1 MAVRKDY
8 LTAILKSLLAGA
20 ETSALVK
27 IPATF
32 IAELA
37 SLDKAKLKELD
48 EASEQF
54 DELLTQAELSTY
66 NAAKTAVSCEQ
77 IKKLVSNL
85 ISLTDKKLEALAKLT
100 EKEFKSIT
108 GKLDRIDNTTTET
121 NQIVKS
127 SDIKLDQI
135 LSKFKTGKQ
144 ILACLKNIDDGSTE
158 AKEAIVNFA
167 TDGDFTAAAKYISDK
182 IPFLQSEDE
191 SDENIISKEQE
202 LQEII
207 KAGIFYEGTKK
218 LDELIA
224 KDVPNSADLGELVQ
238 IINSDVDLAIYFY
251 RENVKSGW
259 LDKLNSAGQFKQL
272 EDAEVANDLLTRM
285 KAFYLVEVSK
295 GNPNE
300 VVDLISGLDV
310 KDWFIQRILLQA
322 LLAKPLDV
330 VDEGCELI
338 KKYFEKPSYTDWYGH
353 GENSATFMIA
363 IADDYPDKAFEI
375 AGILL
380 EIKKTDDENKYLDKI
395 KTNFKD
401 YDYEE
406 LLSKYYKK
414 LWQNYPFD
422 ATKLLI
428 DIFNNYLKEI
438 ENDENENFDLVNS
451 FHYAIERLDQI
462 EDKYSNQIIKSII
475 QAICESGKEVIENEP
490 EKTND
495 LFSYLKELKSAI
507 FKRIEMY
514 LLRFVPGD
522 GQIERVNSIISDK
535 KFLTDIYSSIYSYEY
550 KLLLRDRFENIGP
563 EAKKVFVD
571 WIKEKQVPDDEL
583 KDFAEWFKKVNEREY
598 TKDDLEKYEDKLRAK
613 KLYLVKDTSEFKDL
627 YEKYRDSSGKS
638 DEELAPEPRMSEGRD
653 ISGKEGAPI
662 NSNEMFNM
670 EPVDAIKYIK
680 DPSRWSADKIGTWP
694 FHSPKEA
701 LSHVFEDVVKEKVD
715 DYVALEL
722 EDLKKL
728 EPVFLE
734 RYFNGIVNVFREK
747 DLQEDSLLKVLRK
760 SESIVEDNLDN
771 ADYNWTFR
779 LILEI
784 IDTIFNRDELKKSIV
799 PENGQ
804 LIWNIIDTLRT
815 YKDSRKSNRESDAHT
830 ECINSVSGNAF
841 TLVVRFG
848 LFFKNQYKEDYCTNW
863 SEKIKHSIEDVI
875 DKDQRR
881 WVRCVLGVNFP
892 QIHWLEE
899 TLAESKVDKIFD
911 VSNEE
916 TWRDVWG
923 QYLSWS
929 RAYKNI
935 FEFLRGKGKYA
946 DAIDKIGMYGQA
958 RSFAKEADKGLV
970 QHLMIAYFNS
980 WIEWSD
986 PLLEK
991 FFTKAPVELRAKAA
1005 SFLRRG
1011 FKPTLE
1017 KKSEDPTGFEEK
1029 AERIRVYWKER
1040 IKEIEPEN
1048 DLEEAK
1054 RLIGWVED
1062 SLLEP
1067 TETLELTL
1075 KTLKLT
1081 DGKISQHRGEEFFV
1095 KAACKL
1101 GIKNE
1106 LLALKCINKMMAGK
1120 PEWLHFSFYQEE
1132 LTKFLDRVIE
1142 LAKKDSKIKDEAIE
1156 LINAYGRR
1164 NIKDLRCYYD
1174 RLVESS

>member
-1 MAVRKDY
+1 MKDFNKY
-8 LTAILKSLLAGA
+8 TKQ
-20 ETSALVK
+20 
-27 IPATF
+27 
-32 IAELA
+32 
-37 SLDKAKLKELD
+37 LDGLIKTDKPTEQDYDKLKEIIGD
-48 EASEQF
+48 
-54 DELLTQAELSTY
+54 
-66 NAAKTAVSCEQ
+66 
-77 IKKLVSNL
+77 
-85 ISLTDKKLEALAKLT
+85 
-100 EKEFKSIT
+100 
-108 GKLDRIDNTTTET
+108 DN
-121 NQIVKS
+121 
-127 SDIKLDQI
+127 
-135 LSKFKTGKQ
+135 
-144 ILACLKNIDDGSTE
+144 
-158 AKEAIVNFA
+158 
-167 TDGDFTAAAKYISDK
+167 
-182 IPFLQSEDE
+182 
-191 SDENIISKEQE
+191 
-202 LQEII
+202 
-207 KAGIFYEGTKK
+207 
-218 LDELIA
+218 
-224 KDVPNSADLGELVQ
+224 
-238 IINSDVDLAIYFY
+238 DLAIYFY

-259 LDKLNSAGQFKQL
+259 LDRLNTAGEFKQL

-285 KAFYLVEVSK
+285 KAFYLIEVSK
-295 GNPNE
+295 EKTKEIVN
-300 VVDLISGLDV
+300 LIAGLDV
-310 KDWFIQRILLQA
+310 KDWFTQRILLQA

-338 KKYFEKPSYTDWYGH
+338 KKYFDNPSYTDWYGH
-353 GENSATFMIA
+353 GENSAKFMIA

-375 AGILL
+375 AKLL
-380 EIKKTDDENKYLDKI
+380 LKIEQANRENTYADKT
-395 KTNFKD
+395 KTHFKD
-401 YDYEE
+401 YDYKE
-406 LLSKYYKK
+406 LLFKYYKK
-414 LWQNYPFD
+414 LWQLYPFD

-428 DIFNNYLKEI
+428 DVFNNYL
-438 ENDENENFDLVNS
+438 NELESNNSDLEDG

-462 EDKYSNQIIKSII
+462 ESGYGERSIRHII
-475 QAICESGKEVIENEP
+475 QGICESGKEVIENEP
-490 EKTND
+490 DKTD
-495 LFSYLKELKSAI
+495 ELFRYLKEMKSAI

-522 GQIERVNSIISDK
+522 GQIERVNSIISNK
-535 KFLTDIYSSIYSYEY
+535 KFLTDLYLSIYSYEY
-550 KLLLRDRFENIGP
+550 KLLLRDRFENISP
-563 EAKKVFVD
+563 EAKKVFID
-571 WIKEKQVPDDEL
+571 WVKEMQVPDDDIEN
-583 KDFAEWFKKVNEREY
+583 FADWFKKFNERDY
-598 TKDDLEKYEDKLRAK
+598 TKDDLEKYEDKLRAG
-613 KLYLVKDTSEFKDL
+613 KLYLVREKGEFKDL

-701 LSHVFEDVVKEKVD
+701 LSNVFEDVVKEKVD

-722 EDLKKL
+722 EELQKL
-728 EPVFLE
+728 EPVFLQ

-747 DLQEDSLLKVLRK
+747 DLQEDSLLKVLK
-760 SESIVEDNLDN
+760 NSESIVDTNLDSS
-771 ADYNWTFR
+771 DHNWTFR

-784 IDTIFNRDELKKSIV
+784 IEKIFNRDELKKSIV

-804 LIWNIIDTLRT
+804 LVWNIIDKLRT
-815 YKDSRKSNRESDAHT
+815 YKDDRESDGKSDAHS
-830 ECINSVSGNAF
+830 ECINSVSGEAF
-841 TLVVRFG
+841 NMVVRFG

-875 DKDQRR
+875 EKDQRR

-958 RSFAKEADKGLV
+958 RSFAKEADEGLV

-1017 KKSEDPTGFEEK
+1017 KKSEEPTDFEKK

-1048 DLEEAK
+1048 DLEETK

-1120 PEWLHFSFYQEE
+1120 PEWLHFSFYQED
-1132 LTKFLDRVIE
+1132 LKKFLDRVIE

-1164 NIKDLRCYYD
+1164 NIKDLRRYYD